1 MIASSKVEVLRLIFF
16 LNDLKSTLMFLGPC
30 VICNHKSSDPWIKF
44 VLTFWNIMCSI
55 SKQSANLYPFDLLFL
70 SIFPFYI
77 LPFGLASICTKV
89 YNTDMNDES
98 CELKQKKK
106 SAGMKMDA
114 LMGFGGGGSGR
125 RGNYNPEKSIFILWV
140 MICSSLFWTRARSR
154 GFIRWFL
161 SSCCSSSI
169 PQFFS

>member
-1 MIASSKVEVLRLIFF
+1 
-16 LNDLKSTLMFLGPC
+16 
-30 VICNHKSSDPWIKF
+30 
-44 VLTFWNIMCSI
+44 MCSI

-125 RGNYNPEKSIFILWV
+125 RGNYNPEKSIFIL
-140 MICSSLFWTRARSR
+140 
-154 GFIRWFL
+154 
-161 SSCCSSSI
+161 
-169 PQFFS
+169 